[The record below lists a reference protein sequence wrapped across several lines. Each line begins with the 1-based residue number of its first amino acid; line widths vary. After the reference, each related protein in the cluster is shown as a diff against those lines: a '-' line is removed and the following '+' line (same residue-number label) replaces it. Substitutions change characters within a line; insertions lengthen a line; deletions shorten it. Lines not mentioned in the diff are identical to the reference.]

1 MRRRHELLRRLVYFW
16 VVWSALLLVHES
28 GHVLS
33 EWRRGQVVERVT
45 VGAGPA
51 LWRGEVRGAE
61 VVLRLVPLFGMTT
74 VESGAHAALPR
85 DWAQWREQ
93 SATILGGVL
102 ATLTLAALVA
112 GIVAGG
118 ERLSGK
124 RWVLGRFIVAD
135 AVVLTVFNFLPV
147 PPLDGGRAVLGAI
160 AAWRGGPLQSE
171 VVFWVQLGGL
181 ALAVVPMTLWTQW
194 TRRIDAAAML
204 WGTRRVREAS
214 TPPAV

>member
-1 MRRRHELLRRLVYFW
+1 MRRGHELLRRLVYFW

-51 LWRGEVRGAE
+51 LWRESVRGTE
-61 VVLRLVPLFGMTT
+61 VVLRLVPLFGVTT
-74 VESGAHAALPR
+74 VESGSHAALPH
-85 DWAQWREQ
+85 DWAQWRAQ
-93 SATILGGVL
+93 SVTILGGVL
-102 ATLTLAALVA
+102 ATLTLAGLVA

-118 ERLSGK
+118 ERMSGK
-124 RWVLGRFIVAD
+124 RWVLGRFIVSD

-147 PPLDGGRAVLGAI
+147 PPLDGGRAMLGAI
-160 AAWRGGPLQSE
+160 AAWQGGPLPSH
-171 VVFWVQLGGL
+171 VLFWVQLGGL
-181 ALAVVPMTLWTQW
+181 ALAIVPMTLWTRW

-204 WGTRRVREAS
+204 WGTRWARD
-214 TPPAV
+214 